1 LFCPDETNSNR
12 LGAIFE
18 VSDRCLVSDILPAD
32 DHVSHDGRVME
43 VLSEHCCHGWLEG
56 YTLTGRH
63 GLFATY
69 EAFAMIVDSM
79 SMQHG
84 KWMEHAIIS

>member
-1 LFCPDETNSNR
+1 
-12 LGAIFE
+12 
-18 VSDRCLVSDILPAD
+18 
-32 DHVSHDGRVME
+32 ME

-79 SMQHG
+79 AMQHA
-84 KWMEHAIIS
+84 KWIEHAKRVPWRADVPSLNYLLTSTCWTQRP